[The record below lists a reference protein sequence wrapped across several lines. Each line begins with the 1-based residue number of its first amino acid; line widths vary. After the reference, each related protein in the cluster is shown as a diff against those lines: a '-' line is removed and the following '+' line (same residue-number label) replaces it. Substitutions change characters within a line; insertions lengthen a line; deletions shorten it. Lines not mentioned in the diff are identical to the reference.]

1 MRPFEEAYEAYQ
13 DLVFRFLYRM
23 CQDETL
29 AEELCQE
36 TFYQALKG
44 WNRYRGEGKIS
55 TWLCAIAKR
64 VYYKSLRGESE
75 LPLDEAEAGS
85 RGGVEDIFIAKD
97 HQMTALKMLHRIQE
111 PFREVFMLRT
121 FCDLS
126 HRQIGELFGKTE
138 GWARVVYHRARL
150 MLRQAAEEEL

>member
-1 MRPFEEAYEAYQ
+1 MSGDVLSGAQGMESVSGRRENINMAMRYCE
-13 DLVFRFLYRM
+13 
-23 CQDETL
+23 
-29 AEELCQE
+29 
-36 TFYQALKG
+36 K
-44 WNRYRGEGKIS
+44 
-55 TWLCAIAKR
+55 

-97 HQMTALKMLHRIQE
+97 QQMTALKMLHRIQE

>member
-1 MRPFEEAYEAYQ
+1 MQPFEEVYEEYR

-23 CQDETL
+23 CQDEAL
-29 AEELCQE
+29 SEELCQE

-44 WNRYRGEGKIS
+44 WNRYRGEGKTS

-64 VYYKSLRGESE
+64 VYYKSLRGERE
-75 LPLDEAEAGS
+75 LPFDEDATDTHS
-85 RGGVEDIFIAKD
+85 DMEDMLIAKD
-97 HQMTALKMLHRIQE
+97 QQMTALKMLHGIPE

-150 MLRQAAEEEL
+150 MLRQAAEEEI